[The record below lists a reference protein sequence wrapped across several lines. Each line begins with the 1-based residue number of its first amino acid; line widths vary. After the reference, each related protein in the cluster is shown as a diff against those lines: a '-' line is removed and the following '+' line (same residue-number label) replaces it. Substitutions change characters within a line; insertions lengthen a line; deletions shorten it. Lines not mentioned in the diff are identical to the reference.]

1 MEFNENLIVTCVNQF
16 KMYFFFLIMDFID
29 VKLYKF

>member
-16 KMYFFFLIMDFID
+16 KMYFFLIMDFID